1 VSLTLLVRIVKRISL
16 VTTCNAGVVESER
29 GDIGVPEVNLCAG
42 RLVMIDCF
50 TFFELEKVAA
60 VRDEVEAG
68 QGKSVGECSADA
80 VAGAGD

>member
-1 VSLTLLVRIVKRISL
+1 
-16 VTTCNAGVVESER
+16 
-29 GDIGVPEVNLCAG
+29 VPEVNLCAG

-60 VRDEVEAG
+60 VRDQIEAG
-68 QGKSVGECSADA
+68 QGKSVGECSANA